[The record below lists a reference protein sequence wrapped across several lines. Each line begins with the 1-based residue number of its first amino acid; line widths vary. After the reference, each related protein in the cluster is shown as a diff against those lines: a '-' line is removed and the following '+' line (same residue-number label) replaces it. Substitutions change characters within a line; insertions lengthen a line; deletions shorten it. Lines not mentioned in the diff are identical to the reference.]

1 MYLDKDNILLHLY
14 NFISIHNNHESHP
27 QNISFPLYCKTYLIN
42 ISPTGIVTLVRGTQK
57 VNPMTLSD
65 SKLVIKQSPPWVL
78 RGFPATCRPK
88 HESQSLK
95 LMIFYMTIHDVTWS
109 KPSVSSSVLSA
120 ASINLRSNL
129 GLWKGHVAPI
139 NWPMC
144 VTQSD
149 WEHSC
154 LLFFRK
160 LAILSI
166 YLSVER
172 TTIIWDLQR
181 SRNDK

>member
-14 NFISIHNNHESHP
+14 NFISIHNNHECHP

-88 HESQSLK
+88 HESRSLK
-95 LMIFYMTIHDVTWS
+95 THDILHDYTWYYMIKTIRILISTQCCKYKFTKQSRTLKRSCCTNQLTNVRHSIWLRTL
-109 KPSVSSSVLSA
+109 VLA
-120 ASINLRSNL
+120 FLQEAGN
-129 GLWKGHVAPI
+129 
-139 NWPMC
+139 
-144 VTQSD
+144 
-149 WEHSC
+149 
-154 LLFFRK
+154 
-160 LAILSI
+160 SI
-166 YLSVER
+166 YLSVCWENNHYMR
-172 TTIIWDLQR
+172 FTKKQEW
-181 SRNDK
+181 